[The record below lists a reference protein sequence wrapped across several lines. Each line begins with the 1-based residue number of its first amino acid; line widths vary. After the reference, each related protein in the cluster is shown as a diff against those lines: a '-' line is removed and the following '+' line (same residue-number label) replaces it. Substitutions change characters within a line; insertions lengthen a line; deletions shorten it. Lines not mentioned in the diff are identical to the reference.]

1 MDTKENVEVKNQPEI
16 KEADKESKIENDST
30 TEHTSEKPDK
40 SEDIIKSQTGQIQA
54 LQKQVEELK
63 KAKPDIKSALKEL
76 LGDEKV
82 ESDVDPIE
90 ALKSEFTSLKTELNQ
105 TKAEQKRDAYIDNL
119 EGVTEATKK
128 YLKKRISPTDNLE
141 DTVKSE
147 LEMLNEVIT
156 SNTPS
161 TTDNRPSS
169 IGSVKGNIY
178 DADYILNNS
187 EKFKS

>member
-76 LGDEKV
+76 LGDEKI

-90 ALKSEFTSLKTELNQ
+90 ALKSEFTSLKSELNQ